1 MSFSKTCLTILAGAA
16 ALIPSL
22 FANVTPCTI
31 FQSNMVLQRET
42 PVPVWGTASP
52 DEEVTVTFAGQ
63 TLNTKADAQGDW
75 SVTLQPLQVQK
86 EGSDLVIK
94 GKNEV
99 KLTNVVVGDVWLCSG
114 QSNMEMN
121 FNWGVLDAK
130 KFVEESKNYPLIRD
144 IKFTRMTSNVPLKNP
159 HVGKW
164 NVAGPQTTANFS
176 AASYFFA
183 KRIFD
188 ETGIPIGILD
198 DNWSGCRIEIFIPPC
213 GYEIQFEAKSKGE
226 VNTMN
231 HFKTMAALY
240 RDYDMSIPE
249 SRKKMIKDL
258 DAYRKYADQAE
269 AAVKA
274 GKLPPALPST
284 MVSRNASNHAY
295 YAMMA
300 PIVRFPVKGAIWY
313 QGCSNGNESDS
324 YYLKMRA
331 LIEGWRK
338 VWKIDFPVYFVQLAA
353 YTAATDDP
361 AGGNGYAR
369 IREAQRRSMDIPKT
383 GMACT
388 IDIGMQKDIHPKNK
402 QDVGTRLALWALRDV
417 YGKKDTVVSGPLFK
431 SMKIEGNTVRL
442 AFDYADGLMTAKKTG
457 YAAPV
462 TAPGEAPKHFAVAGA
477 DKKWYWAD
485 AKIDG
490 KDIVLT
496 CDKVQAPVA
505 VRYAYRA
512 YPDGVNVYNA
522 AGLPM
527 VPFRTD
533 NW

>member
-1 MSFSKTCLTILAGAA
+1 MSFSKKCLMILAGAA

-22 FANVTPCTI
+22 YAHVTPCTI
-31 FQSNMVLQRET
+31 FQNNMVLQRET

-52 DEEVTVTFAGQ
+52 SEEVTVTFAGQ
-63 TLNTKADAQGDW
+63 TLTTKADDKGDW
-75 SVTLQPLQVQK
+75 TVTLKPLAIQK
-86 EGSDLVIK
+86 EGSDLIIK

-130 KFVEESKNYPLIRD
+130 KFVDGSAKYPLIRD
-144 IKFTRMTSNVPLKNP
+144 IKFSKTTSAVPPKNP
-159 HVGKW
+159 HVSGW
-164 NVAGPQTTANFS
+164 RVAGPNTTASFS
-176 AASYFFA
+176 AAAYFFA
-183 KRIFD
+183 KKIFD

-198 DNWSGCRIEIFIPPC
+198 NNWSGCRIEIFIPPC
-213 GYEIQFEAKSKGE
+213 GYEIQYEAKNPDEK
-226 VNTMN
+226 
-231 HFKTMAALY
+231 KTMDAFRRQIATY

-249 SRKKMIKDL
+249 SREKMIQDL
-258 DAYRKYADQAE
+258 EAYRKYADQAQ
-269 AAVKA
+269 AAVKE
-274 GKLPPALPST
+274 GKMPPPLPNT
-284 MVSRNASNHAY
+284 MVSRNASNYAY

-313 QGCSNGNESDS
+313 QGCGNGSEGDS

-331 LIEGWRK
+331 MIEGWRK
-338 VWKIDFPVYFVQLAA
+338 VWKSDFPVYFVQLAA
-353 YTAATDDP
+353 YTKATDDP
-361 AGGNGYAR
+361 AGGNGYAK
-369 IREAQRRSMDIPKT
+369 IREAQRRSLDIPKT

-388 IDIGMQKDIHPKNK
+388 IDIGMQNDIHPKNK
-402 QDVGTRLALWALRDV
+402 QDVGTRLALWALRDL
-417 YGKKDTVVSGPLFK
+417 YGKKDVVVSGPLFK

-442 AFDYADGLMTAKKTG
+442 TFDYADGLMTAGKTG

-462 TAPGEAPKHFAVAGA
+462 ATPGEAPKHFAVAGA
-477 DKKWYWAD
+477 DKVWYWAD

-496 CDKVQAPVA
+496 CDKVAAPVA

-533 NW
+533 KW